1 MFGGFG
7 WGLPFWRIRCGKR
20 AKSYIICAHACTGT
34 QRMPRLP
41 QQHNGGRARER
52 EAAGATVRPQ
62 RIAPSYFLHQHLLV
76 HLLKQ
81 RSSLHTHTAHA
92 SEQTATVS
100 ATLMHV
106 YMLLDKL
113 RHWQSRDSPHA
124 PPPPLATQA
133 WAQLQGRSGHSA
145 VTRIA
150 AAFARGA
157 YLAAYQHPRDRKSVV

>member
-1 MFGGFG
+1 MLRAGIVFGGFG

-62 RIAPSYFLHQHLLV
+62 RVAPSYFLHQHLLV

-106 YMLLDKL
+106 YMLLD
-113 RHWQSRDSPHA
+113 RHWHA
-124 PPPPLATQA
+124 PPPCHPSLGTATRAERTQRRHENSGCLCA
-133 WAQLQGRSGHSA
+133 GRLPRGLSA
-145 VTRIA
+145 SA
-150 AAFARGA
+150 APPAFQR
-157 YLAAYQHPRDRKSVV
+157 